1 MTIDIRDGQP
11 QLSDSLDLMAAGDEV
26 LIAEGDKQ
34 LARLVPIAATK
45 EERVAGLTPGAIW
58 ISDDFDD
65 PLPDEFWL
73 ESDRV

>member
-11 QLSDSLDLMAAGDEV
+11 QLSNLLDLMAAGDEV
-26 LIAEGDKQ
+26 LIVEGDKQ
-34 LARLVPIAATK
+34 QARLVPIVASK
-45 EERVAGLTPGAIW
+45 KERVAGLTPGAIW

-73 ESDRV
+73 GSE